1 VPFLPSEKMPTAE
14 PLPGWKGRFWRSK
27 QMSFAHHTITGG
39 STIHEHHHP
48 NEEVWTVMSGEL
60 EVTIEDETAVAGPG
74 DVAVV
79 PPDAH
84 HAIRA
89 LSGGTAV
96 VANHPVRE
104 EFR

>member
-14 PLPGWKGRFWRSK
+14 PLSGWKGRFWRSK

-48 NEEVWTVMSGEL
+48 NEEVWTVISGEL